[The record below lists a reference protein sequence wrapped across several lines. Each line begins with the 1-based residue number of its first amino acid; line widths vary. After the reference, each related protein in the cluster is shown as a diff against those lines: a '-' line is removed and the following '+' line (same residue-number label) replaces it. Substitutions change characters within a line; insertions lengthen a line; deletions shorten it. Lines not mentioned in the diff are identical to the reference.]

1 MPRRVRRPSA
11 YSELLNTLTD
21 KEKSGIFETYKDA
34 LLFAASIGAFKTKPK
49 SFEKSSEP
57 IDYGIFSKRSDSEA
71 FIHLLAIYDRGD
83 IEILSDEYS
92 DEKVTILEEYAY
104 AGLEIIDRKLKNSVS
119 TLDAILDLMHESK
132 VSNEED
138 SDRDFSDIVKSL
150 KRD

>member
-11 YSELLNTLTD
+11 YNDLLNKLTD

-34 LLFAASIGAFKTKPK
+34 LLFAASIGAFKEKSE

-57 IDYGIFSKRSDSEA
+57 IDYGIFSKRSDNEA
-71 FIHLLAIYDRGD
+71 FIHLLSIYNRDD

-92 DEKVTILEEYAY
+92 DERVTILEEYAN

-119 TLDAILDLMHESK
+119 TLDAILDLIHESK
-132 VSNEED
+132 TSEEQE
-138 SDRDFSDIVKSL
+138 SERDFSDIVKSL
-150 KRD
+150 KS